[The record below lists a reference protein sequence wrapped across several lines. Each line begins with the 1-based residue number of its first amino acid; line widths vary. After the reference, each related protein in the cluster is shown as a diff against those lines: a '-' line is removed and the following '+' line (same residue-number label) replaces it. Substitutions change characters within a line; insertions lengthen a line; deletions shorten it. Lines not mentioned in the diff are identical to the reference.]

1 MYVFRVYLVIILFS
15 LTGRVNLFAQANSVD
30 SLVQAYVKEHQFS
43 GTLLVQLKGKLI
55 YQNSFGLANR
65 SFDIPIHQHTAF
77 RIASITKLFTSV
89 IVMQLYQEGKLDVN
103 QSIHT
108 YLPSLTDEKSF
119 QIKVHH
125 LLNHTYGI
133 DNIENRGIENIQ
145 NPYTTDELLLKY
157 YDNPLKYS
165 PGTHFEYNNGDFL
178 MLGKIIE
185 QVCHRPY
192 PDVLAERILI
202 PLHLK
207 ETGILIDQR
216 VIKQLASTYSLNPE
230 TGQLYNDIPYYIE
243 NFFTAGAMYSTVDDV
258 LTFANALF
266 TNKLLKPAT
275 LSLLLTASPKLDN
288 YGYGL
293 WIRTYT
299 VDGKTYTVVE
309 RPGRIAGANALLSHL
324 QEEDLTIVSLSNTN
338 ATNHE
343 HFHNE
348 IRKSLGI
355 RFW

>member
-1 MYVFRVYLVIILFS
+1 MSTHNPFF
-15 LTGRVNLFAQANSVD
+15 LTAYFDVFAQAKSVD
-30 SLVQAYVKEHQFS
+30 SSVQAYVKEHQFS
-43 GTLLVQLKGKLI
+43 GTLVVQQKGKLI
-55 YQNSFGLANR
+55 YQNSFGVANR
-65 SFDIPIHQHTAF
+65 SFDIPIQQHTRF

-89 IVMQLYQEGKLDVN
+89 IVMQLVQEGKLDLN
-103 QSIHT
+103 QPIHT

-125 LLNHTYGI
+125 LLNHSYGI

-145 NPYTTDELLLKY
+145 NSYTTDELLLKY
-157 YDNPLKYS
+157 YNNPLKYS

-178 MLGKIIE
+178 MLGKIVE
-185 QVCHRPY
+185 QVCHQSY
-192 PDVLAERILI
+192 PEVLAERILV
-202 PLHLK
+202 PLQLK

-216 VIKQLASTYSLNPE
+216 VIKQLASTYSLNPK
-230 TGQLYNDIPYYIE
+230 TNQLYNDIPYYIE
-243 NFFTAGAMYSTVDDV
+243 NFFTAGAMYSTVNYV

-266 TNKLLKPAT
+266 ANKLLKPAT
-275 LSLLLTASPKLDN
+275 LALLLTSSPQLDS

-293 WIRTYT
+293 WVRKYS
-299 VDGKTYTVVE
+299 VEGKTYTIAE
-309 RPGRIAGANALLSHL
+309 RPGRIAGANALLSYL

-338 ATNHE
+338 TTNHE

-355 RFW
+355 RVW

>member
-1 MYVFRVYLVIILFS
+1 MHVFRKFLVVIPFLLIGQLS
-15 LTGRVNLFAQANSVD
+15 LFAQVNSVD

-43 GTLLVQLKGKLI
+43 GTLMVQWKGRLI

-77 RIASITKLFTSV
+77 KIASITKLFTSV
-89 IVMQLYQEGKLDVN
+89 IVMQLYQEGKLDLN
-103 QSIHT
+103 QPIHT

-157 YDNPLKYS
+157 YNNPLKFS

-185 QVCHRPY
+185 HVCHQSY
-192 PDVLAERILI
+192 SEVLAERIFI
-202 PLHLK
+202 PLQLK

-216 VIKQLASTYSLNPE
+216 VIKQLASTYSLNPK
-230 TGQLYNDIPYYIE
+230 TNQLYNDIPYYIE
-243 NFFTAGAMYSTVDDV
+243 NFFTAGAMYSTVNDV

-266 TNKLLKPAT
+266 ANKLLKPAT
-275 LSLLLTASPKLDN
+275 LALLLTASPKLDS

-293 WIRTYT
+293 WVR
-299 VDGKTYTVVE
+299 
-309 RPGRIAGANALLSHL
+309 
-324 QEEDLTIVSLSNTN
+324 
-338 ATNHE
+338 
-343 HFHNE
+343 
-348 IRKSLGI
+348 
-355 RFW
+355 